1 MKINIVGR
9 QLNVYDDTRELIERK
24 LAKLDKYFKT
34 TASPE
39 ATVTLSRKKGISSL
53 EITLNAD
60 GTLFRSEVNANDFRD
75 ALDQS
80 IDHIEGQI
88 RKNKTKLQ
96 KRMRENIM
104 DFAAVPE
111 PAEAAA
117 DEEEAIIRVKQ
128 FAFKPMTA
136 EDAVMQMNLLGH
148 DFFVFT
154 NMETGDTCVVY
165 QRKDGAYGLIEP
177 LK

>member
-1 MKINIVGR
+1 MKITIVGR
-9 QLNVYDDTRELIERK
+9 QLNVYEDTRELIEKK
-24 LAKLDKYFKT
+24 LGKLDKYFKT

-39 ATVTLSRKKGISSL
+39 ATVTLSRKKTTSSL
-53 EITLNAD
+53 EITLNAG
-60 GTLFRSEVNANDFRD
+60 GTLFRSEVNADDFRV

-96 KRMRENIM
+96 KRMRENVM
-104 DFAAVPE
+104 DFSVIPE
-111 PAEAAA
+111 PAEAVAP
-117 DEEEAIIRVKQ
+117 DEEIIIRVKQ
-128 FAFKPMTA
+128 FEFKPMTA

-154 NMETGDTCVVY
+154 DIESGDTCVVY